1 MKSITKPQ
9 DFPSAANFSYLNAA
23 NVSLMFSGAEKKI
36 HDWFNDVSKNGSNN
50 FTEEVEENVFKDLH
64 LSAAKLINAEPT
76 EISAG
81 SSATELLSSLAW
93 SVSPKNEQNIVS
105 TSSAFPSTVY
115 PWVRIANNTGAEIRL
130 AKEVN
135 NYTSIESINDL
146 IDKNTKIVCNP
157 ILSIEMDKL
166 TI

>member
-93 SVSPKNEQNIVS
+93 SVSPKMS
-105 TSSAFPSTVY
+105 
-115 PWVRIANNTGAEIRL
+115 
-130 AKEVN
+130 
-135 NYTSIESINDL
+135 
-146 IDKNTKIVCNP
+146 KI
-157 ILSIEMDKL
+157 
-166 TI
+166 